1 LTLALTF
8 HYSVLVIY
16 PVILIFLLVKK
27 EKLTL
32 RHLLEAAFGIVLPFV
47 PFIISGEGFKMI
59 SNLILWVPYRLGGF
73 TNLYSKNNPTWE
85 SFIKSLEGITGFI
98 GKTFLFDPRLNTIL
112 TVIFLAILVYGF
124 IKIIKKRT
132 KDFWLI
138 LAISTLLCGFIA
150 AIVHGGFIPAHYF
163 IFLSP
168 VMVWMT
174 AFLVK
179 QVFKSKKTL
188 LKILFCFIAL
198 EVIFSNLLYLMNVKQ
213 IYLANEAALNPHFVP
228 LVLQQ
233 KVADYIVNDAAQN
246 EFSLGR
252 VGPFDYYRYDYAQ
265 NYKYLMWILGNEPAE
280 EAKLKYTIYED
291 ISGLSK
297 NQKDVYFI
305 ENIGILKGK

>member
-1 LTLALTF
+1 
-8 HYSVLVIY
+8 
-16 PVILIFLLVKK
+16 
-27 EKLTL
+27 
-32 RHLLEAAFGIVLPFV
+32 
-47 PFIISGEGFKMI
+47 
-59 SNLILWVPYRLGGF
+59 
-73 TNLYSKNNPTWE
+73 
-85 SFIKSLEGITGFI
+85 
-98 GKTFLFDPRLNTIL
+98 
-112 TVIFLAILVYGF
+112 
-124 IKIIKKRT
+124 
-132 KDFWLI
+132 
-138 LAISTLLCGFIA
+138 
-150 AIVHGGFIPAHYF
+150 
-163 IFLSP
+163 
-168 VMVWMT
+168 MT